1 MTYQI
6 IIIETFWV
14 KYMDAAIKEEHP
26 TSYTDEYCMRGKK
39 NLATL
44 GASFIATLF
53 IRVAHKII

>member
-1 MTYQI
+1 MAYQI

-14 KYMDAAIKEEHP
+14 KYMNTDIKEEHP
-26 TSYTDEYCMRGKK
+26 TSYIDEYRMKGKK

-53 IRVAHKII
+53 IRVA

>member
-1 MTYQI
+1 MAYQI

-14 KYMDAAIKEEHP
+14 KYMNTAIKKEHP
-26 TSYTDEYCMRGKK
+26 TSYTDEYRMKGKK

-53 IRVAHKII
+53 IRVARKII